1 MSRQRTMTTP
11 GDGELGAHARQLGVT
26 AAIAVA
32 GGREILNVG
41 DVARPIGL
49 HSLRKPLL
57 SALYGQAHDRGLI
70 DLATTI
76 GDLGID
82 DTPPLTEEEKAATIE
97 DLLCSRSGVYLPA
110 EDGRNPLG
118 RPARGA
124 HPPGTHWVYNNWDFN
139 LLGHIY
145 ERLTHKSLY
154 LAFDRQLATP
164 LGMTDWDAYEH
175 SSYEYRADILGETPR
190 YPNYSIQL
198 STRDLVRFGQLYL
211 QRGRHGDA
219 QLLSEEWIDRS
230 TQPISRTSHAPG
242 LLGTFGYCWW
252 VAGPEADLPDTTIP
266 VGTYSTAGFGG
277 SFLTIIPA
285 LNALVAI
292 MIDTHAP
299 PAPPSSA
306 PMNPSTL
313 LAEGDYVT
321 FLRHVIAYIG

>member
-1 MSRQRTMTTP
+1 MTTP

-97 DLLCSRSGVYLPA
+97 DLLCSRSGVFLPA

-139 LLGHIY
+139 LLVS
-145 ERLTHKSLY
+145 RVVSL
-154 LAFDRQLATP
+154 L
-164 LGMTDWDAYEH
+164 
-175 SSYEYRADILGETPR
+175 
-190 YPNYSIQL
+190 
-198 STRDLVRFGQLYL
+198 LVG
-211 QRGRHGDA
+211 
-219 QLLSEEWIDRS
+219 
-230 TQPISRTSHAPG
+230 
-242 LLGTFGYCWW
+242 
-252 VAGPEADLPDTTIP
+252 
-266 VGTYSTAGFGG
+266 
-277 SFLTIIPA
+277 
-285 LNALVAI
+285 
-292 MIDTHAP
+292 
-299 PAPPSSA
+299 
-306 PMNPSTL
+306 
-313 LAEGDYVT
+313 
-321 FLRHVIAYIG
+321 